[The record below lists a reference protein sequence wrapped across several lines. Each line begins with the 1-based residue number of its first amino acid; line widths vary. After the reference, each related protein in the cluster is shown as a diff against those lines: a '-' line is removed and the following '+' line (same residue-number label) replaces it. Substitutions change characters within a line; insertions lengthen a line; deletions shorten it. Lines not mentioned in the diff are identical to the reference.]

1 MEEERKYETSSGFSS
16 NSDSGAARS
25 IGALNI
31 GDWVDCV
38 VEQIMPYGAFVR
50 ITEAGRKGMIH
61 ISELSFNFVKKVE
74 DVLSLQQNIRAKIIK
89 IDEKGRIDL
98 SLKNPKGLKNEE
110 RRPAARQVQNVQSLN
125 IRNSNEENENDSVDS
140 FEKKMA
146 SFLKTSEAK
155 IADLNSKAPQRS
167 GRKRGGGRQSKGN

>member
-1 MEEERKYETSSGFSS
+1 MIEEKKAETSSEASS
-16 NSDSGAARS
+16 VRV
-25 IGALNI
+25 
-31 GDWVDCV
+31 GDLTDCT

-50 ITEAGRKGMIH
+50 LSTGQRGMIH

-74 DVLSLQQNIRAKIIK
+74 DVLSLQQNVQARVIK

-98 SLKNPKGLKNEE
+98 SLKKVEE
-110 RRPAARQVQNVQSLN
+110 RPLIQAQASRDERDN
-125 IRNSNEENENDSVDS
+125 

-155 IADLNSKAPQRS
+155 IADLNSKMNTSRS
-167 GRKRGGGRQSKGN
+167 GRKKPGGRPRG